1 VAAKMNELIF
11 IELIVGAGIVNF
23 LWQIQRELGKINSNL
38 QNLHH
43 IVEDHEDRLRKIEGE
58 L

>member
-1 VAAKMNELIF
+1 MNELIF

-23 LWQIQRELGKINSNL
+23 LLQIQRELGKINSNL